1 MPMPED
7 MTRQRYQGSE
17 GMRYHKA
24 KRAIPE
30 AAFHWVARLRAE
42 KIAPH
47 VRSSDVVLEYGV
59 GFGWNLAALTC
70 AHRIGFDVGEFLGTA
85 VRKHG
90 IEFIGEVKSQA
101 DASVDAV
108 ICHHTL
114 EHTWHPGNVLAD
126 IRRVLK
132 PGGRLLLFVPFE
144 KEWRFRKFNPAEPN
158 HHLCSWN
165 AQTLGNLVHDAGY
178 RVRTAGVAPFGQ
190 ERFAATWAFRLG
202 LGEGGFRVLRWT
214 ANFLK
219 DEKEVRIVAEKS
231 DC

>member
-1 MPMPED
+1 MPED
-7 MTRQRYQGSE
+7 KTRQRYQGSE
-17 GMRYHKA
+17 GMRYHQG

-30 AAFHWVARLRAE
+30 AAFYWVARLRAE
-42 KIAPH
+42 KLAPH
-47 VRSSDVVLEYGV
+47 LRPGDTVLEYGV
-59 GFGWNLAALTC
+59 GLGWNLAALQC
-70 AHRIGFDVGEFLGTA
+70 GRRIGFDVGEFLGST
-85 VRKHG
+85 VRQHG
-90 IEFIGEVKSQA
+90 IEFITDVKSQA

-126 IRRVLK
+126 IRRLLK

-144 KEWRFRKFNPAEPN
+144 KERRFRKFNPAEAN
-158 HHLCSWN
+158 HHVYSWN

-178 RVRTAGVAPFGQ
+178 RVRIARIAPFGQ
-190 ERFAATWAFRLG
+190 ERFAANWAFRFG
-202 LGEGGFRVLRWT
+202 LGEGGFRALRWV

-219 DEKEVRIVAEKS
+219 HEREVRVIAEKS